1 MTDRM
6 KRIDDAI
13 ALLLSRKC
21 DRKTQ
26 EHFTTRLGKA
36 SAAQRSNEET
46 TIMEIPNEANDDVKL
61 AALEFFLRAHRGID
75 QLQAN
80 RKFRAC
86 EYAERIKKLKQI
98 AQAIGQRDQMGTLA
112 LDGLN
117 AISLS
122 EEDIALVHNPLQGL

>member
-1 MTDRM
+1 MTDPM
-6 KRIDDAI
+6 KRIDEPRPMV
-13 ALLLSRKC
+13 LFRKR

-26 EHFTTRLGKA
+26 EYITTRLGEA

-46 TIMEIPNEANDDVKL
+46 TNMEIPNEANDGVEL
-61 AALEFFLRAHRGID
+61 AALRFLHRAHRGID
-75 QLQAN
+75 QLQGN